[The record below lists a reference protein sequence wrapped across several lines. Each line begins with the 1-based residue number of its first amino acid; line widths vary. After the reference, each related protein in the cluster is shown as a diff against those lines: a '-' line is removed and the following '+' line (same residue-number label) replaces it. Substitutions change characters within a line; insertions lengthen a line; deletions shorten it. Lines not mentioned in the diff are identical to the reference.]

1 MTKSLFTAFLIGH
14 SVLTPF
20 FFKNAIKLSTRLA
33 PGMLVKLGMEVGA
46 MGAGETNVSK
56 TIYKT
61 SLGTY

>member
-20 FFKNAIKLSTRLA
+20 FLNTIKLSTRLA

-46 MGAGETNVSK
+46 MGAGETNVYK

>member
-20 FFKNAIKLSTRLA
+20 FKNTIKLSTLLA
-33 PGMLVKLGMEVGA
+33 PGMLVKLCMEVGA
-46 MGAGETNVSK
+46 MGAGETNVYK